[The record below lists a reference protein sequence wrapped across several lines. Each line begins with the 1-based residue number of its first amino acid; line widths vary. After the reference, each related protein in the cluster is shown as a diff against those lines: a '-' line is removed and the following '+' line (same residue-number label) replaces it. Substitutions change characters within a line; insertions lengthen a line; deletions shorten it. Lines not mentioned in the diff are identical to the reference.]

1 MTKTANNKIEIGNFM
16 KDKIVVITGA
26 TGGIGYGVAKKFA
39 GNGANLVINGL
50 ASEDE
55 MASRLLELKELGAPD
70 VMYCKADLSKPAEID
85 LMFEDIFKKFDRVD
99 ILINN
104 AGIQF
109 VSAVDTLP
117 AEKWEMIIRVC
128 LNAPFYTIK
137 NVLPSMKKNKWGRI
151 INIGSAHALVASP
164 FKSAYVAA
172 KHGIHGLTKS
182 VALEVAQDGITV
194 NTVCP
199 GYVRTEMVLG
209 QVADTAKVRN
219 MLEADVINNV
229 ILGAHAIKKFVEVE
243 EVASFIYYLCG
254 KESGPITGAALSI
267 DCGWTTH

>member
-1 MTKTANNKIEIGNFM
+1 MQGKV
-16 KDKIVVITGA
+16 VVITGS

-39 GNGANLVINGL
+39 SGGAKIVLNGL
-50 ASEDE
+50 ATEE
-55 MASRLLELKELGAPD
+55 EVAPKLTELKKLGAMD
-70 VMYCKADLSKPAEID
+70 VIYCKTDLTNPAEID
-85 LMFEDIFKKFDRVD
+85 EMFKKIIQKFSQVD

-109 VSAVDTLP
+109 VSSVEEFPNETW
-117 AEKWEMIIRVC
+117 EKIIKVC
-128 LNAPFYTIK
+128 LNAAFYTIK
-137 NVLPSMKKNKWGRI
+137 NSLPSMKKNKWGRI
-151 INIGSAHALVASP
+151 INIGSAHAIVASP
-164 FKSAYVAA
+164 FKSAYVSA
-172 KHGIHGLTKS
+172 KHGINGLTKS

-219 MLEADVINNV
+219 MPEEDVINNV
-229 ILGAHAIKKFVEVE
+229 ILGAHAIKKFVKIE

-254 KESGPITGAALSI
+254 KEAGPITGAALSI
-267 DCGWTTH
+267 DCGWSTH